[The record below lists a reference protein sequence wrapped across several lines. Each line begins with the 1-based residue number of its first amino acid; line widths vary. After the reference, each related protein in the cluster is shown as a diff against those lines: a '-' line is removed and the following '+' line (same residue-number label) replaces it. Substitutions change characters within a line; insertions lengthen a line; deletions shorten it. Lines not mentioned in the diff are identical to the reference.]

1 MAETFTVKALKEM
14 AVVITGGTSGMGLG
28 IAKALVADGVGH
40 LVIVGRNRE
49 RGEEAV
55 KLLDD
60 LARSAGTASDIG
72 FVAADVATWE
82 GATACIEAS
91 IVARRRI
98 DALVNCAGAHG
109 IPRPFDRTDAAYIER
124 VLTGL
129 LHPNIFPTRVA
140 IEYMSAQKYGV
151 VVCVASDAGKFATPG
166 EAVIGAA
173 YGGTVMFC
181 RALAME
187 AKRYGVRVNAVTPS
201 VVSHTL
207 AHDAAMED
215 PFAAKLFSAAMKRAS
230 LGIVQP
236 DEVGPLVSFLLSPA
250 AAKITGQAISVN
262 GGISAA

>member
-1 MAETFTVKALKEM
+1 MAESFTVKELKEM
-14 AVVITGGTSGMGLG
+14 AIVVTGGTSGMGLG
-28 IAKALVADGVGH
+28 IAKALVADGVAH
-40 LVIVGRNRE
+40 LTVVGRDRD
-49 RGEEAV
+49 RGAEAA
-55 KLLDD
+55 KRLRD
-60 LARSAGTASDIG
+60 LAGTIGAESDIN
-72 FVAADVATWE
+72 FVAADLTTWDGSKGSIESCVAAH
-82 GATACIEAS
+82 G
-91 IVARRRI
+91 RI

-109 IPRPFDRTDAAYIER
+109 IPRPFDQTDAAYIER

-129 LHPNIFPTRVA
+129 LHPNIYPTHVA
-140 IEYMSAQKYGV
+140 IQHMSVQRHGV
-151 VVCVASDAGKFATPG
+151 VICVASDAGKFATPG

-201 VVSHTL
+201 VVSDTL
-207 AHDAAMED
+207 AHDAAMDD

-236 DEVGPLVSFLLSPA
+236 DEVGPLVSFLLSPG

>member
-1 MAETFTVKALKEM
+1 MAESFMVKALKEM
-14 AVVITGGTSGMGLG
+14 AVVIPGGTSGIGLG
-28 IAKALVADGVGH
+28 VAKALVADGVRH
-40 LVIVGRNRE
+40 LIIAGRNKD
-49 RGEEAV
+49 RGAEAV

-60 LARSAGTASDIG
+60 LGRSAGTTPDIC

-82 GATACIEAS
+82 GARACIE
-91 IVARRRI
+91 VCVTRHGRV

-109 IPRPFDRTDAAYIER
+109 IPRPFDQTDAAYIER
-124 VLTGL
+124 VLNGL
-129 LHPNIFPTRVA
+129 LHPNIFPTHVA
-140 IEYMSAQKYGV
+140 IQHMSAQKHGV

-201 VVSHTL
+201 VVSNTL

-215 PFAAKLFSAAMKRAS
+215 PFAAKLFLAAMKRAS

-236 DEVGPLVSFLLSPA
+236 DELGPLVSFLLSPG

>member
-1 MAETFTVKALKEM
+1 MAETLAVKALKEM
-14 AVVITGGTSGMGLG
+14 AVVITGGTSGIGLG
-28 IAKALVADGVGH
+28 VAKALVADGVGH
-40 LVIVGRNRE
+40 LVIAGRNRE
-49 RGEEAV
+49 RGKEAV
-55 KLLDD
+55 KLVDGFAKSVGATLDI
-60 LARSAGTASDIG
+60 S

-82 GATACIEAS
+82 GAKACIEAS
-91 IVARRRI
+91 ITEHGRI

-140 IEYMSAQKYGV
+140 IQYMLAQKHGA

-201 VVSHTL
+201 VVSNTL

-230 LGIVQP
+230 LGVVQP

>member
-1 MAETFTVKALKEM
+1 MTEIFTVKALKQM
-14 AVVITGGTSGMGLG
+14 AIVVTGGTSGMGLG
-28 IAKALVADGVGH
+28 IAKALVADGVAH
-40 LVIVGRNRE
+40 LVIVGRSTE
-49 RGEEAV
+49 RGAEAA
-55 KLLDD
+55 KRLGD
-60 LARSAGTASDIG
+60 LASSMEVKSDIS
-72 FVAADVATWE
+72 FVAADLTTWD
-82 GATACIEAS
+82 GAKACIDAC
-91 IVARRRI
+91 VTAHGRV

-129 LHPNIFPTRVA
+129 LHPNIFPTHVA
-140 IEYMSAQKYGV
+140 IQHMSAQKHGV
-151 VVCVASDAGKFATPG
+151 VICVASDAGKFATPG

-201 VVSHTL
+201 VVSNTL

-215 PFAAKLFSAAMKRAS
+215 PFAAKIFSAAMKRAS
-230 LGIVQP
+230 LGIVQA